1 MQGDL
6 PSRPTRELP
15 HLVRSEGGGIDPP
28 TTAMTAVCLL
38 PIEARMHARG
48 TRQTSGE
55 GWCPGVRRESPV
67 LEDFLPSLDT
77 APSWCT
83 GEQCQHMLLAK
94 PRKKRMG
101 FLAKV
106 AVECRLQDRV

>member
-1 MQGDL
+1 
-6 PSRPTRELP
+6 
-15 HLVRSEGGGIDPP
+15 
-28 TTAMTAVCLL
+28 
-38 PIEARMHARG
+38 MHARG

-83 GEQCQHMLLAK
+83 GEQCQHMLLAN
-94 PRKKRMG
+94 PERRGWASWQRWQLNVEYRIECELPAKKSTAG
-101 FLAKV
+101 
-106 AVECRLQDRV
+106 